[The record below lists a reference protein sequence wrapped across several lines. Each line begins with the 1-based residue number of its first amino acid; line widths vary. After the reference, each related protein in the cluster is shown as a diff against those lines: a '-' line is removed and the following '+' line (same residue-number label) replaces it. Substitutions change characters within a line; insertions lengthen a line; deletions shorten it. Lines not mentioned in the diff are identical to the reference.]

1 MNKNKSDRTIS
12 VIKILIT
19 MKKLLLAGAVALF
32 GLSNAQMTKGDWV
45 ISGNTTLG
53 FNNVSTT
60 IKAGGESV
68 DGPKVNTFSVTPSV
82 GYFVIDKLAVG
93 IDLGFTTA
101 TTKFEGLK
109 ATTTNFSVMPTG
121 TYYFTNDSKFVPFLG
136 AGIGYASVKNK
147 GTGDFMGAPTS
158 NETTTDG
165 LAWKVKGG
173 VTYMATQSLGVNL
186 GVSYDQFS
194 NKETYMNTDVK
205 TNVKTFGVNVGFS
218 YFIKAKA
225 QKSDK

>member
-1 MNKNKSDRTIS
+1 
-12 VIKILIT
+12 

-45 ISGNTTLG
+45 ISGNTGLG

-60 IKAGGESV
+60 IKVAGQSV
-68 DGPKVNTFSVTPSV
+68 DGPKVNTFSVSPSV

-93 IDLGFTTA
+93 IDLGFLTA
-101 TTKFEGLK
+101 TTKFQGIK
-109 ATTTNFSVMPTG
+109 ATTTNFSVMPTA
-121 TYYFTNDSKFVPFLG
+121 TYYFVNDSKFVPFLG
-136 AGIGYASVKNK
+136 AGIGYSSVKNK
-147 GTGDFMGAPTS
+147 GNADIMGVSAS
-158 NETTTDG
+158 DETTTDG

-194 NKETYMNTDVK
+194 NKEKYMNMDVK
-205 TNVKTFGVNVGFS
+205 TNVKTFGVNVGIS
-218 YFIKAKA
+218 YFIKSKS
-225 QKSDK
+225 QKTDK

>member
-1 MNKNKSDRTIS
+1 
-12 VIKILIT
+12 

-45 ISGNTTLG
+45 VSGNTGFG
-53 FNNVSTT
+53 FNNVTT
-60 IKAGGESV
+60 TVKVGEESA
-68 DGPKVNTFSVTPSV
+68 DGPKVSTFSITPSV

-93 IDLGFTTA
+93 IDLGLTSA
-101 TTKFEGLK
+101 TTKYEGTK
-109 ATTTNFSVMPTG
+109 ATTTSFSVMPTA
-121 TYYFTNDSKFVPFLG
+121 TYYFANDSKFVPFLG

-147 GTGDFMGAPTS
+147 GEMNVLGVSASD
-158 NETTTDG
+158 ETTTDG

-173 VTYMATQSLGVNL
+173 VTYMATQSLGINL

-194 NKETYMNTDVK
+194 NKQTIMNTDVK

-218 YFIKAKA
+218 YFIKSKA

>member
-1 MNKNKSDRTIS
+1 
-12 VIKILIT
+12 

-45 ISGNTTLG
+45 ISGNTGFG

-60 IKAGGESV
+60 MKANGQSV
-68 DGPKVNTFSVTPSV
+68 DGPEVNTFSVTPSA
-82 GYFVIDKLAVG
+82 GYFVMDKLAVG
-93 IDLGFTTA
+93 IDLGLVSA
-101 TTKFEGLK
+101 TTKYEGVK
-109 ATTTNFSVMPTG
+109 ATTTSFSVMPTA
-121 TYYFTNDSKFVPFLG
+121 TYYFANDSKFVPFLG

-147 GTGDFMGAPTS
+147 GSFDLEGISGSD
-158 NETTTDG
+158 ETTTDG

-173 VTYMATQSLGVNL
+173 VTYMATQSLGLNL

-194 NKETYMNTDVK
+194 NKETFMDTEVK

-218 YFIKAKA
+218 YFLKGKA

>member
-1 MNKNKSDRTIS
+1 
-12 VIKILIT
+12 

-45 ISGNTTLG
+45 VSGNTGFG
-53 FNNVSTT
+53 FNNVTT
-60 IKAGGESV
+60 TVKAGGESA
-68 DGPKVNTFSVTPSV
+68 DGPKVSTFSITPSV

-93 IDLGFTTA
+93 IDLGLTSA
-101 TTKFEGLK
+101 TTKYEGTK
-109 ATTTNFSVMPTG
+109 ATTTSFSVMPTA
-121 TYYFTNDSKFVPFLG
+121 TYYFANDSKFVPFLG

-147 GTGDFMGAPTS
+147 GEMNVLGVSASD
-158 NETTTDG
+158 ETTTDG

-173 VTYMATQSLGVNL
+173 VTYMATQSLGINL

-194 NKETYMNTDVK
+194 NKQTIMNTDVK

-218 YFIKAKA
+218 YFIKSKA

>member
-1 MNKNKSDRTIS
+1 
-12 VIKILIT
+12 

-45 ISGNTTLG
+45 ISGNTGFG
-53 FNNVSTT
+53 FNSVTT
-60 IKAGGESV
+60 KIKAEGQSA
-68 DGPKVNTFSVTPSV
+68 DGPKVSTFSLTPSV

-93 IDLGFTTA
+93 IDLGLTST
-101 TTKFEGLK
+101 TTKYTGTK
-109 ATTTNFSVMPTG
+109 DTTTSFSVMPTA
-121 TYYFTNDSKFVPFLG
+121 TYYFANDSKFVPFLG
-136 AGIGYASVKNK
+136 AGIGYATVKNK
-147 GTGDFMGAPTS
+147 EQVNAMGVSGST
-158 NETTTDG
+158 ETTADG

-173 VTYMATQSLGVNL
+173 VTYMATQSLGINL

-194 NKETYMNTDVK
+194 NKETYMGTDVK
-205 TNVKTFGVNVGFS
+205 THVNTFGVNVGFS

>member
-1 MNKNKSDRTIS
+1 
-12 VIKILIT
+12 

-45 ISGNTTLG
+45 ISGNTGFG
-53 FNNVSTT
+53 FNNVNTT
-60 IKAGGESV
+60 VKVGGQSA
-68 DGPKVNTFSVTPSV
+68 DGPKVSTFSVTPSV

-93 IDLGFTTA
+93 IDLGLTSA
-101 TTKFEGLK
+101 TTKYEGAK
-109 ATTTNFSVMPTG
+109 ATTTSFSVMPTA
-121 TYYFTNDSKFVPFLG
+121 TYYFANDSKFVPFLG

-147 GTGDFMGAPTS
+147 GEINVMGLSTS
-158 NETTTDG
+158 DDNTTDG

-173 VTYMATQSLGVNL
+173 VTYMATQSLGINL

-194 NKETYMNTDVK
+194 NKETIMNTDVK

>member
-1 MNKNKSDRTIS
+1 
-12 VIKILIT
+12 

-45 ISGNTTLG
+45 ISGDTGLG
-53 FNNVSTT
+53 FNNVTT
-60 IKAGGESV
+60 TVKVGDQSV
-68 DGPKVNTFSVTPSV
+68 DGPKVNTFSISPSV

-93 IDLGFTTA
+93 IELGYINA
-101 TTKFEGLK
+101 TTKYEGLK
-109 ATTTNFSVMPTG
+109 SKTSSFSVMPTA
-121 TYYFTNDSKFVPFLG
+121 TYYFTNSSKLVPFLG
-136 AGIGYASVKNK
+136 AGIGYASVKNS
-147 GTGDFMGAPTS
+147 GETNFMGMIAS
-158 NETTTDG
+158 SETTTDG

-173 VTYMATQSLGVNL
+173 VTYMATQSLGLNL

-194 NKETYMNTDVK
+194 NKETIMNTDVK

>member
-1 MNKNKSDRTIS
+1 
-12 VIKILIT
+12 

-45 ISGNTTLG
+45 ISGDTGVG
-53 FNNVSTT
+53 FNNVTTT
-60 IKAGGESV
+60 IKVGDQSV
-68 DGPKVNTFSVTPSV
+68 DGPKVNTFSISPSV

-93 IDLGFTTA
+93 IELGYINA
-101 TTKFEGLK
+101 TTKYQGLK
-109 ATTTNFSVMPTG
+109 SKTSSFSVMPTA
-121 TYYFTNDSKFVPFLG
+121 TYYFTNSSKLVPFLG
-136 AGIGYASVKNK
+136 AGIGYASVKSSGQTN
-147 GTGDFMGAPTS
+147 FMGMIAS
-158 NETTTDG
+158 SETTTDG

-173 VTYMATQSLGVNL
+173 VTYMATQSLGINL

-194 NKETYMNTDVK
+194 NKETIMNTDVK

-218 YFIKAKA
+218 YFIKSKA

>member
-1 MNKNKSDRTIS
+1 
-12 VIKILIT
+12 

-45 ISGNTTLG
+45 ISGNTGFG
-53 FNNVSTT
+53 FNSVTTT
-60 IKAGGESV
+60 IKADGQSA
-68 DGPKVNTFSVTPSV
+68 DGPKVSTFSLTPSV

-93 IDLGFTTA
+93 IDLGLTSA
-101 TTKFEGLK
+101 TTKYEGAK
-109 ATTTNFSVMPTG
+109 ATTTSFSVMPTA
-121 TYYFTNDSKFVPFLG
+121 TYYFTNNTKFVPFLG

-147 GTGDFMGAPTS
+147 GSFNAGGISGS
-158 NETTTDG
+158 NEETTDG

-173 VTYMATQSLGVNL
+173 VTYMATQSLGINL
-186 GVSYDQFS
+186 GLSYDQFS
-194 NKETYMNTDVK
+194 NKQSYFGTDVK

>member
-1 MNKNKSDRTIS
+1 
-12 VIKILIT
+12 

-45 ISGNTTLG
+45 ISGNTGFG
-53 FNNVSTT
+53 FNNVTT
-60 IKAGGESV
+60 KVKAEGQSA
-68 DGPKVNTFSVTPSV
+68 DGPKVSTFSLTPSV

-93 IDLGFTTA
+93 IDLGLTSA
-101 TTKFEGLK
+101 TTKYEGTK
-109 ATTTNFSVMPTG
+109 STTTSFSVMPTA

-147 GTGDFMGAPTS
+147 GEVNFMGLS
-158 NETTTDG
+158 SSDETTTDG

-194 NKETYMNTDVK
+194 NKETYMGTDVK
-205 TNVKTFGVNVGFS
+205 TKVNTFGVNVGFS
-218 YFIKAKA
+218 YFIKAKS

>member
-1 MNKNKSDRTIS
+1 
-12 VIKILIT
+12 

-45 ISGNTTLG
+45 ISGNTGMG
-53 FNNVSTT
+53 FNNTT
-60 IKAGGESV
+60 TTVKVGSNSV

-93 IDLGFTTA
+93 IDLGYIST
-101 TTKFEGLK
+101 TTKYQGVK
-109 ATTTNFSVMPTG
+109 VANSTFSVMPTA
-121 TYYFTNDSKFVPFLG
+121 TYYFTNSSKLVPFLG
-136 AGIGYASVKNK
+136 AGIGYASDKTKYTFN
-147 GTGDFMGAPTS
+147 GNINNEGFDPLLAQNT
-158 NETTTDG
+158 ETTTDG

-173 VTYMATQSLGVNL
+173 VTYMATSSLGINL

-194 NKETYMNTDVK
+194 NKQTIMNTDVK

-218 YFIKAKA
+218 YFIKGKS

>member
-1 MNKNKSDRTIS
+1 
-12 VIKILIT
+12 
-19 MKKLLLAGAVALF
+19 MKKLLLAGAIALF

-45 ISGNTTLG
+45 ISGNTGMG
-53 FNNVSTT
+53 FNNVNTT
-60 IKAGGESV
+60 YKADGQTE
-68 DGPKVNTFSVTPSV
+68 DGPKVSTFSVTPSV

-101 TTKFEGLK
+101 TTKYEGLK
-109 ATTTNFSVMPTG
+109 ATVSSLTVMPTA

-136 AGIGYASVKNK
+136 AGVGYASVKNK
-147 GTGDFMGAPTS
+147 EAIDFMGVS
-158 NETTTDG
+158 ESEEMTTDG

-173 VTYMATQSLGVNL
+173 ITYMATQSLGINL

-194 NKETYMNTDVK
+194 NKETYFGTEVK
-205 TNVKTFGVNVGFS
+205 TNVKTFGANIGFS
-218 YFIKAKA
+218 YFIKSKS

>member
-1 MNKNKSDRTIS
+1 
-12 VIKILIT
+12 

-45 ISGNTTLG
+45 ISGDTGVG
-53 FNNVSTT
+53 FNNVTTT
-60 IKAGGESV
+60 IKVGDQSI
-68 DGPKVNTFSVTPSV
+68 DGPKVNTFSISPSV

-93 IDLGFTTA
+93 IELGYINS
-101 TTKFEGLK
+101 TTKYQGLK
-109 ATTTNFSVMPTG
+109 SKTSSFTVMPTA
-121 TYYFTNDSKFVPFLG
+121 TYYFTNSSKLVPFLG
-136 AGIGYASVKNK
+136 AGIGYASVKSN
-147 GTGDFMGAPTS
+147 GQTNFMGMVAS
-158 NETTTDG
+158 SETTTDG

-173 VTYMATQSLGVNL
+173 VTYMATQSLGINL

-194 NKETYMNTDVK
+194 NKETIMNTDVK

-218 YFIKAKA
+218 YFIKSKA

>member
-1 MNKNKSDRTIS
+1 
-12 VIKILIT
+12 

-45 ISGNTTLG
+45 ISGNTGFG
-53 FNNVSTT
+53 FNNVNTT
-60 IKAGGESV
+60 VKVGGQSA
-68 DGPKVNTFSVTPSV
+68 DGPKVSTFSITPSV

-93 IDLGFTTA
+93 IDLGLTSA
-101 TTKFEGLK
+101 TTKYEGAK
-109 ATTTNFSVMPTG
+109 ATTTSFSVMPTA
-121 TYYFTNDSKFVPFLG
+121 TYYFANDSKFVPFLG

-147 GTGDFMGAPTS
+147 GEINVMGLSTS
-158 NETTTDG
+158 DDNTTDG

-173 VTYMATQSLGVNL
+173 VTYMATQSLGINL

-194 NKETYMNTDVK
+194 NKETIMNTDVK

>member
-1 MNKNKSDRTIS
+1 
-12 VIKILIT
+12 

-45 ISGNTTLG
+45 VSGNTGLG
-53 FNNVSTT
+53 FNNVTT
-60 IKAGGESV
+60 TVKVGSESV
-68 DGPKVNTFSVTPSV
+68 DGPKVNTFSISPSV

-93 IDLGFTTA
+93 IELGYVNSTI
-101 TTKFEGLK
+101 KYEGLK
-109 ATTTNFSVMPTG
+109 SKTSNFSVMPTA
-121 TYYFTNDSKFVPFLG
+121 TYYFTNSSKLVPFLG
-136 AGIGYASVKNK
+136 AGIGYASVKNS
-147 GTGDFMGAPTS
+147 GEADFMGMTTS
-158 NETTTDG
+158 DETTTDG

-173 VTYMATQSLGVNL
+173 VTYMATQSLGINL

-218 YFIKAKA
+218 YFIKSKA